1 MPFEELGNLLRVVYN
16 QTLCFKSFCLLAVCL
31 PQIASMRGG
40 GGGVDRDVHR
50 FAHSG
55 ILEEILC
62 VFDNQVLWCKL
73 SLSIM
78 CQ

>member
-16 QTLCFKSFCLLAVCL
+16 QTLCFKSFL

-40 GGGVDRDVHR
+40 GVDRDVHLC
-50 FAHSG
+50 AHSG

-62 VFDNQVLWCKL
+62 VFDNQVLWCKF